1 MNLETRIGAMLF
13 ALVCAFSA
21 NAATYSVTGIFEE
34 PMIGINTEFHGF
46 FDWNPNTLTVSNLT
60 GTMNEAMYAGPWTS
74 VPGHDY
80 VNFGPYGSVGRAR
93 DLWPNQNTFWG
104 QLNYFSVN
112 GLYMLTLDK
121 NIIQS
126 DNGVVHTAT
135 VFKENTSDV
144 YLYGGYD
151 QSVAAS
157 NNFLKYGAIAPS
169 PYVDGNVSNENAFF
183 TMVFE
188 HDASGNITSVG
199 LQNINQNAALV
210 NQMIYG
216 DCAIGGLLQLGSC
229 MAGTPTGDSAHAGT
243 PYSLEITQVPIP
255 GIAWLFGA
263 SLVGLLTNARINR
276 SNHSVLESA

>member
-1 MNLETRIGAMLF
+1 MNLKARVGAMLF
-13 ALVCAFSA
+13 ALTCASSA
-21 NAATYSVTGIFEE
+21 NATSYSVTGVFWE
-34 PMIGINTEFHGF
+34 PFTLANTEFHGF
-46 FDWNPNTLTVSNLT
+46 FDWNPSTLTVSNFT
-60 GTMNEAMYAGPWTS
+60 GTMNESMHGDQWTS
-74 VPGHDY
+74 APGHDY
-80 VNFGPYGSVGRAR
+80 RNFGPYDSIGTNQ
-93 DLWPNQNTFWG
+93 DLWPNQNTFNG
-104 QLNYFSVN
+104 QKQYLWTN

-126 DNGVVHTAT
+126 DNGVVHVAT
-135 VFKENTSDV
+135 VFKENTPDV
-144 YLYGGYD
+144 YLNGGYD
-151 QSVAAS
+151 DSIAEY
-157 NNFLKYGAIAPS
+157 NLYLKYGASGPRA
-169 PYVDGNVSNENAFF
+169 DGNVPNENAFF